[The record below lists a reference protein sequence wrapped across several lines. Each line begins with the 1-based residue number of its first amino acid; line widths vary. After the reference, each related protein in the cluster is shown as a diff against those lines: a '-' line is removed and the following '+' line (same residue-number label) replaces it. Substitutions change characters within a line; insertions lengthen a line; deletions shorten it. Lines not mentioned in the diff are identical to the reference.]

1 MAESVPPPQHSFHEQ
16 HHYRRF
22 WFWIS
27 TICALSVATIFFG
40 MDLQNR
46 ALVHEEMLERG
57 RNTFAAIVRVRAWN
71 ANYGGVYVEKAP
83 NAPTERHLQAHDIT
97 TTDGRTLTLKNPAL
111 MTREISTMA
120 KAHGEPSFHITST
133 KPLNPFNAP
142 DAGERE
148 ALLAFDRGAKE
159 LHWLESRD
167 NRPYFRYMAP
177 LKVEHSC
184 LSCHAEQGYRVGD
197 VRGGISVTF
206 DQSRF
211 ELRLRRNTAAILGLA
226 LVSAVIVLLLVG
238 LQIKRLIKQLASAR
252 LQLEILAT
260 TDTLTEIWNR
270 RHIMNRLSD
279 ELERHRRTQAPLSC
293 ALIDIDHFKR
303 VNDTLGHHAGDLVLK
318 RVAESLKRTL
328 RRYDLIGRY
337 GGEEFLVILP
347 NTDSVEAKSVCER
360 LHFDVSARV
369 RAGDNLDGWAVTVSI
384 GCATLQE
391 TDSPEMLVHRADTA
405 LYQAKESGRN
415 SVVTAI

>member
-1 MAESVPPPQHSFHEQ
+1 MA
-16 HHYRRF
+16 
-22 WFWIS
+22 
-27 TICALSVATIFFG
+27 
-40 MDLQNR
+40 LQNR

-71 ANYGGVYVEKAP
+71 ANYGGVYVEKVP
-83 NAPTERHLQAHDIT
+83 DAPTERHLRAHDIT

-120 KAHGEPSFHITST
+120 KDQGEPSFHITST

-142 DAGERE
+142 DTAERE
-148 ALLAFDRGAKE
+148 ALRAFERGAKE
-159 LHWLESRD
+159 SHWLESHA

-211 ELRLRRNTAAILGLA
+211 ELRLRRNTTAILGLA

-238 LQIKRLIKQLASAR
+238 IQIKRLIKQLASAR
-252 LQLEILAT
+252 LQLELLAT

-279 ELERHRRTQAPLSC
+279 EIERHRRSQAPLSC

-318 RVAESLKRTL
+318 QVAESLKRTL

-360 LHFDVSARV
+360 LHVNVSDHV
-369 RAGDNLDGWAVTVSI
+369 RAGDALDGWAVTVSI